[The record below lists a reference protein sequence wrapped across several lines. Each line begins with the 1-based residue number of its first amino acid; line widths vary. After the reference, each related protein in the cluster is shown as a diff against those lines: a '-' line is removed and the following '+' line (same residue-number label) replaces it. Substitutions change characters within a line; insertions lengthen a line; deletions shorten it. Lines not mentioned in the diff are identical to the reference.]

1 MVTVRAIYKDGQL
14 HIQEAVEL
22 EEGEE
27 VDILIMPVRDDIPD
41 TSATDDDK
49 KPRIPG
55 MHEGA
60 ITMSDDFD
68 DPLPDEFW
76 LSDSDNEL
84 LT

>member
-14 HIQEAVEL
+14 HIQQSLEL
-22 EEGEE
+22 EDGEE
-27 VDILIMPVRDDIPD
+27 VEILIMPVLNDETVMSVTNDE
-41 TSATDDDK
+41 K

-55 MHEGA
+55 MHKGA
-60 ITMSDDFD
+60 WEVSDDFD

-76 LSDSDNEL
+76 LSDSDDEL